1 MTNMR
6 TVEPEELDIL
16 AHAAEYAKAS
26 GAAENPDHVENL
38 QTMLNNLLQKRR
50 NLVQDAI
57 AYPIA
62 FMGRALDVSRVQ
74 PIIEAVERALAD
86 EERRAAK

>member
-1 MTNMR
+1 MAMR

-26 GAAENPDHVENL
+26 GAAENPDHVGNL
-38 QTMLNNLLQKRR
+38 ETMLRNLIQKRR
-50 NLVQDAI
+50 NLAQDAI

-62 FMGRALDVSRVQ
+62 FIGRGLDIAKLQ
-74 PIIEAVERALAD
+74 PVIEAVERAIAD
-86 EERRAAK
+86 EKRRTEK